1 MKFLFGLERAT
12 SASRGLTKIA
22 RGGFVKSNS
31 DRRLIHLYTFD
42 FAKTRLTRRVL
53 GASLQIKS
61 SNKQDLQRVSS
72 PKQQTR
78 VRLNNE
84 PDA

>member
-22 RGGFVKSNS
+22 RGAFVKSNS
-31 DRRLIHLYTFD
+31 GSRLIHLYTFD

-53 GASLQIKS
+53 GASLQMIRIYS
-61 SNKQDLQRVSS
+61 VL
-72 PKQQTR
+72 
-78 VRLNNE
+78 VRLNSE
-84 PDA
+84 PWFA